1 MNKVAVVTDSAVT
14 ILSELIQEYD
24 IYVVRRRTGM
34 GLLPVI
40 TTQYKELLLA
50 ELKFDW
56 LYLAE
61 ESASVAVHNGRG
73 CVSYAFCNKA

>member
-24 IYVVRRRTGM
+24 IYVVRQRTGV

-40 TTQYKELLLA
+40 TTQYKEQLLA

-73 CVSYAFCNKA
+73 CVSYAFCNET

>member
-24 IYVVRRRTGM
+24 IYVVRRRTGV

-40 TTQYKELLLA
+40 TTKAREIAREGEL
-50 ELKFDW
+50 
-56 LYLAE
+56 
-61 ESASVAVHNGRG
+61 HNDEI
-73 CVSYAFCNKA
+73 